1 MMKKQD
7 SHLFVIFG
15 ASGDLTKRKI
25 ISALFSLYC
34 QELIAD
40 NFAILGASMDSFTE
54 ESFRKDMK
62 EALHEFGDKTTFNE
76 KKLDEFI
83 NLIFYHTMRLDAAD
97 DYKELNDRIKSLQ
110 KKLHIK
116 PNVLFYMATPPSLI
130 RVIPEKLAGIGLNSE
145 KEGWKRIIIEKPFGF
160 DLNSAIEIHKGLKDS
175 WEEHQIYRIDH
186 YVGKETVQNILLTR
200 FSNGIFEPIW
210 NRNYIHHVE
219 ITSGESIGVENR
231 GGYYDHSGA
240 LSDMVQNHLLHL
252 TAITAME
259 PPSSLDPD
267 AIRNEM
273 LKVLQSLKPYKKS
286 EVSKHVVRAQY
297 LDTNI
302 QNEKILGYR
311 EEKNIKP
318 DSRTETFVA
327 MKFFI
332 DNWRWGGV
340 PFYIRTGKRLPMRV
354 TEVVIYFKPTPHFLF
369 HNSAREN
376 LCNQLILRIQPDEG
390 IEMKFDI
397 KTPGE
402 TFEVEEA
409 NLDFHYSSLS
419 DQRIP
424 PAYER
429 LLFDA
434 QNGDSTLFS
443 RAEEMIEA
451 WRFLD
456 PILTEWKENPH
467 VPLYGYPAGTWG
479 PPEADNLFK
488 GEACGKWRQPCK
500 NLSDN
505 GIFCQL

>member
-1 MMKKQD
+1 MKKQE

-25 ISALFSLYC
+25 ISALFSLYT
-34 QELIAD
+34 QNLLAK
-40 NFAILGASMDSFTE
+40 NFAILGASMDGFSD
-54 ESFRKDMK
+54 ESFRVSMK
-62 EALHEFGDKTTFNE
+62 NALKEFGDETTYKEDKVNQ
-76 KKLDEFI
+76 FI
-83 NLIFYHTMRLDAAD
+83 SLLYYHTMKFD
-97 DYKELNDRIKSLQ
+97 NDGDF
-110 KKLHIK
+110 KKLNNKINK
-116 PNVLFYMATPPSLI
+116 LQADLNIIPNLLFYMATPPSLI
-130 RVIPEKLAGIGLNSE
+130 GVIPEKLATIGLNNE
-145 KEGWKRIIIEKPFGF
+145 NKGWKRIIIEKPFGF
-160 DLNSAIEIHKGLKDS
+160 DLQSALEIHKKLTVS
-175 WEEHQIYRIDH
+175 WQEHQIYRIDH
-186 YVGKETVQNILLTR
+186 YVGKETVQNILVTR
-200 FSNGIFEPIW
+200 FSNGIFEPLW
-210 NRNYIHHVE
+210 NRNYIQRVE

-259 PPSSLDPD
+259 PPSSMNPD

-286 EVSKHVVRAQY
+286 EVASHVIRGQY
-297 LDTNI
+297 MGATI
-302 QNEKILGYR
+302 GNEKLNGYR
-311 EEKNIKP
+311 DEKGVAQ
-318 DSRTETFVA
+318 DSKTETFVA

-354 TEVVIYFKPTPHFLF
+354 TEVVIHFKPTPHFLF
-369 HNSAREN
+369 HNSSREN
-376 LCNQLILRIQPDEG
+376 LCNKLVLRIQPDEG
-390 IEMKFDI
+390 ILMKFDI
-397 KTPGE
+397 KTPGDG
-402 TFEVEEA
+402 FDVKEA
-409 NLDFHYSSLS
+409 ALDFHYSSLS

-429 LLFDA
+429 LIYDA

-456 PILTEWKENPH
+456 PILKEWKQNPKT
-467 VPLYGYPAGTWG
+467 PLYGYPAGTWG
-479 PPEADNLFK
+479 PPESDQLFR
-488 GEACGKWRQPCK
+488 GETCGTWRQPCK
-500 NLSDN
+500 NLSDD

>member
-1 MMKKQD
+1 MKEQD

-25 ISALFSLYC
+25 VSALFSLYT
-34 QELIAD
+34 QNLIAED
-40 NFAILGASMDSFTE
+40 FAILGAAMDSFTD

-62 EALHEFGDKTTFNE
+62 EALKEFGDETTFN
-76 KKLDEFI
+76 KDKVDEFI
-83 NLIFYHTMRLDAAD
+83 NMIFYHTMRLDEAD
-97 DYKELNDRIKSLQ
+97 DYKKLYERIKSLQ
-110 KKLHIK
+110 KQRNLK
-116 PNVLFYMATPPSLI
+116 PNILFYMATPPSLI
-130 RVIPEKLAGIGLNSE
+130 GVVPEKLAGIGLNSE
-145 KEGWKRIIIEKPFGF
+145 KEGWRRIIIEKPFGF
-160 DLNSAIEIHKGLKDS
+160 DLKSALEIHQKLTVS
-175 WEEHQIYRIDH
+175 WQEHQIYRIDH
-186 YVGKETVQNILLTR
+186 YVGKETVQNILVTR
-200 FSNGIFEPIW
+200 FSNGIFEPLW
-210 NRNYIHHVE
+210 NRNYIQRVE

-259 PPSSLDPD
+259 PPSSMNPD

-273 LKVLQSLKPYKKS
+273 LKVLQSLRPYKKS
-286 EVSKHVVRAQY
+286 EVAKNVVRGQY
-297 LDTNI
+297 MEASI
-302 QNEKILGYR
+302 GNEKINSYR
-311 EEKNIKP
+311 DEKGVQPNSK
-318 DSRTETFVA
+318 TETYVA

-354 TEVVIYFKPTPHFLF
+354 TEVVIHFKPTPHFLF
-369 HNSAREN
+369 HNTSHEN
-376 LCNQLILRIQPDEG
+376 LCNKLILRVQPDEG
-390 IEMKFDI
+390 ILMKFDI
-397 KTPGE
+397 KIPGE
-402 TFEVEEA
+402 TFDVEEV

-429 LLFDA
+429 LINDA

-443 RAEEMIEA
+443 RAQEMIEA

-456 PILTEWKENPH
+456 PVLSEWKDNPK

-479 PPEADNLFK
+479 PPEADKLFK
-488 GEACGKWRQPCK
+488 GASCGLWRQPCK
-500 NLSDN
+500 NLTDD
-505 GIFCQL
+505 GIYCQL